1 MENNHDIDKKF
12 NEASQS
18 LEEPAT
24 FPGFDKVWATI
35 EEKLDKKED
44 KKRIIPIWFPYG
56 IAASLIIGLG
66 AFYFINKN
74 DVSEITKPAIAQ
86 SKALPKINSNVQTID
101 STVKS
106 NLEKEIHAQKD
117 IRKPEVL
124 AYESVF
130 PVPTTSPIYHNE
142 MPVQSSNVVKG
153 DVAYME
159 PDGDGILDKDD
170 VIERVELRNKNN
182 NTLPN
187 ISIPEGFLSNTT
199 STLSGRV
206 MGVEIA
212 QRKEK
217 ALEEVVV
224 LGNNKNQTFPKS
236 YSSTTVNVQRV
247 ENRANQGFL
256 NSLEGNS
263 PGLAINSNSGA
274 PGSGRINYNNIKNEF
289 KQSNNISQALIGT
302 VSGLQI
308 APNPGTPS
316 SSNKIMI
323 RGIASLNNSSNPLYV
338 INGKVSESKAL
349 SSLNPNTIESIS
361 VLKDTSATAI
371 YGNRGSN
378 GVIVIKT
385 KKLSRKERK
394 AFEKL
399 QKVQDSI
406 NVSKQIQKQNAEE
419 YDAFVENPFELTKN
433 QSVSTFSIDVD
444 KAAYSNIRRMINN
457 GEYVNKNAVRIE
469 EMINYFKYNY
479 PQPKNNEPFSIN
491 TEYNDSPWNAK
502 HKLLKIGL
510 QGKEIPANKL
520 PNSNFVFLI
529 DVSGSMDEANKL
541 PLLKSSFK
549 VLLDQLRPTD
559 KVGIVVYAGSAGM
572 VLAPTSAKEKNKI
585 IEALDQLQAG
595 GSTAGGEGIELA
607 YKLAQENFIK
617 NGNNRVI
624 IATDGDFN
632 VGASSTGDLQTLV
645 EEKRKSGVFLT
656 CLGFGMGNFKDNR
669 METLANKGNGN
680 YAYIDNLQEANKFL
694 GKEFA
699 GNMYAIAKDVKIQIE
714 FNPKYVKSYRLI
726 GYENRKLKNEDFT
739 NDKIDAGELGSG
751 HTVTA
756 LYEVIPNDVN
766 SEFLP
771 KENDLKY
778 TKNTSDENFN
788 DELAT
793 VKFRYKKPDGDT
805 SSEIIQ
811 VVKNTNQSFSSSTD
825 DFKFASSVAWFGL
838 VLRNSAL
845 ITNKDL
851 KEVEK
856 LAKKGRGK
864 DEDGYRA
871 EFVRLV
877 ETYQSTLKK

>member
-24 FPGFDKVWATI
+24 FPGFDKVWAKV

-44 KKRIIPIWFPYG
+44 KKKIIPIWFPYG

-74 DVSEITKPAIAQ
+74 DVSEINKPAIAQ
-86 SKALPKINSNVQTID
+86 NTVSPKVNSNVQAID

-106 NLEKEIHAQKD
+106 NIEKEIHSQKE
-117 IRKPEVL
+117 IQKPEVL
-124 AYESVF
+124 VYESL
-130 PVPTTSPIYHNE
+130 VPEPKISPIYHNE
-142 MPVQSSNVVKG
+142 IPSQSSNVTKDNIV
-153 DVAYME
+153 YME
-159 PDGDGILDKDD
+159 PDHDEILDKDD
-170 VIERVELRNKNN
+170 KAQ
-182 NTLPN
+182 
-187 ISIPEGFLSNTT
+187 SI
-199 STLSGRV
+199 
-206 MGVEIA
+206 
-212 QRKEK
+212 
-217 ALEEVVV
+217 EEVVLV
-224 LGNNKNQTFPKS
+224 GLRPVKKQSYTSSATSITSTEIVNNKRSKKSKENITSPPSIALNYMKGQTNDGYIS
-236 YSSTTVNVQRV
+236 HSSNVRTEFVEKRPNANIMNIAQGQLAGVNISK
-247 ENRANQGFL
+247 G
-256 NSLEGNS
+256 
-263 PGLAINSNSGA
+263 SGQ
-274 PGSGRINYNNIKNEF
+274 PGSKP
-289 KQSNNISQALIGT
+289 T
-302 VSGLQI
+302 VL
-308 APNPGTPS
+308 
-316 SSNKIMI
+316 I
-323 RGIASLNNSSNPLYV
+323 RGIGSINGNTQPLYV
-338 INGKVSESKAL
+338 INGIPQNADEFRK
-349 SSLNPNTIESIS
+349 LNPNSIKS
-361 VLKDTSATAI
+361 MEVLKDASTTTM
-371 YGNRGSN
+371 YGSRASN
-378 GVIVIKT
+378 GVIIIKT

-406 NVSKQIQKQNAEE
+406 TTSKEIQQRNNEE
-419 YDAFVENPFELTKN
+419 YDDFVENPFELTKN

-469 EMINYFKYNY
+469 EMINYFKYDY

-491 TEYNDSPWNAK
+491 TEYNDSPWNSK

-510 QGKEIPANKL
+510 QGKEIPTYNL

-529 DVSGSMDEANKL
+529 DVSGSMDEPNKL

-572 VLAPTSAKEKNKI
+572 VLPPTSAKEKGKI
-585 IEALDQLQAG
+585 IEALDKLQAG
-595 GSTAGGEGIELA
+595 GSTAGGQGIELA

-632 VGASSTGDLQTLV
+632 VGTSSTGDLQTLV

-714 FNPKYVKSYRLI
+714 FNPKYVKFYRLI

-778 TKNTSDENFN
+778 TKNTNDENFN

-811 VVKNTNQSFSSSTD
+811 VVKNTNQSFSSSSD

-845 ITNKDL
+845 IKNKDL
-851 KEVEK
+851 KEIEN

-864 DEDGYRA
+864 DDEGYRA

-877 ETYQSTLKK
+877 ESYIRT

>member
-24 FPGFDKVWATI
+24 FPGFDKVWAQV

-44 KKRIIPIWFPYG
+44 GKKIIPIWFPYG

-74 DVSEITKPAIAQ
+74 DVSEINKPTIAQ
-86 SKALPKINSNVQTID
+86 NTVSSKVNSNVQAID
-101 STVKS
+101 SMVKS
-106 NLEKEIHAQKD
+106 NIEKEIHSQKE
-117 IRKPEVL
+117 IQKPKVL
-124 AYESVF
+124 VYESF
-130 PVPTTSPIYHNE
+130 VPEPKISPIYHNE
-142 MPVQSSNVVKG
+142 IPLQSSNLTKDNVV
-153 DVAYME
+153 YME
-159 PDGDGILDKDD
+159 PDQDGILDHNDK
-170 VIERVELRNKNN
+170 E
-182 NTLPN
+182 TN
-187 ISIPEGFLSNTT
+187 I
-199 STLSGRV
+199 
-206 MGVEIA
+206 
-212 QRKEK
+212 
-217 ALEEVVV
+217 EEVVV
-224 LGNNKNQTFPKS
+224 TGYRAVKKQSYTSSATSITSTEIVNNQKSGSQGYVNSSPIIAMGNN
-236 YSSTTVNVQRV
+236 
-247 ENRANQGFL
+247 
-256 NSLEGNS
+256 NSIQYQNS
-263 PGLAINSNSGA
+263 A
-274 PGSGRINYNNIKNEF
+274 PNYNIRNEF
-289 KQSNNISQALIGT
+289 KQNNNISQTLIGT

-308 APNPGTPS
+308 MTGQGAPGSANQ
-316 SSNKIMI
+316 IVI
-323 RGIASLNNSSNPLYV
+323 RGMSTINASSNPLYV
-338 INGKVSESKAL
+338 INGKISDSKAF
-349 SSLNPNTIESIS
+349 SNLNPNIIESVS
-361 VLKDTSATAI
+361 VLKNAAATSM
-371 YGNRGSN
+371 YGSKASN
-378 GVIVIKT
+378 GVVVIKT
-385 KKLSRKERK
+385 KKLSRKERI

-406 NVSKQIQKQNAEE
+406 NASKQIQKQNNEE

-469 EMINYFKYNY
+469 EMINYFKYDY

-491 TEYNDSPWNAK
+491 TEYNDSPWNSK

-510 QGKEIPANKL
+510 QGKEIPTDKL

-529 DVSGSMDEANKL
+529 DVSGSMDEPNKL

-572 VLAPTSAKEKNKI
+572 VLPPTSAKEKNKI
-585 IEALDQLQAG
+585 IEALDKLQAG
-595 GSTAGGEGIELA
+595 GSTAGGQGIELA
-607 YKLAQENFIK
+607 YELAQENFIK

-778 TKNTSDENFN
+778 TKNTNDENFN

-805 SSEIIQ
+805 SSEIVQ
-811 VVKNTNQSFSSSTD
+811 VVKNTNQSFSSSSD

-845 ITNKDL
+845 IKNKDL
-851 KEVEK
+851 KEIEN

-864 DEDGYRA
+864 DDEGYRA

-877 ETYQSTLKK
+877 ETYKSTQK

>member
-1 MENNHDIDKKF
+1 MENNQDIDKKF
-12 NEASQS
+12 NEAYQS
-18 LEEPAT
+18 VEEPVT
-24 FPGFDKVWATI
+24 FPGFDKVWAKV
-35 EEKLDKKED
+35 EGKLDKKES
-44 KKRIIPIWFPYG
+44 KKKIIPVWFPYG

-74 DVSEITKPAIAQ
+74 NASEIEKPATVHNRV
-86 SKALPKINSNVQTID
+86 SPETNSNVQTID
-101 STVKS
+101 SMVKS
-106 NLEKEIHAQKD
+106 NIEKEIHSQEQVQKSE
-117 IRKPEVL
+117 IL
-124 AYESVF
+124 AYEDVNIDKGLKLIEKGLINTNESRYIKPTEINQIFAQV
-130 PVPTTSPIYHNE
+130 PVDS
-142 MPVQSSNVVKG
+142 
-153 DVAYME
+153 
-159 PDGDGILDKDD
+159 
-170 VIERVELRNKNN
+170 
-182 NTLPN
+182 
-187 ISIPEGFLSNTT
+187 GF
-199 STLSGRV
+199 
-206 MGVEIA
+206 
-212 QRKEK
+212 KEK
-217 ALEEVVV
+217 NIEEVVISGLRTV
-224 LGNNKNQTFPKS
+224 KKQSHTSSATTITSTEIVNNRKSGSQGYVNSSSIIAMGNN
-236 YSSTTVNVQRV
+236 
-247 ENRANQGFL
+247 
-256 NSLEGNS
+256 NSIQYQNS
-263 PGLAINSNSGA
+263 A
-274 PGSGRINYNNIKNEF
+274 PNYNIRNEF
-289 KQSNNISQALIGT
+289 KQNKKLIGT
-302 VSGLQI
+302 SLGFEIETGREAPGNVSNRPNANLLNI
-308 APNPGTPS
+308 AQGQLAGVNISMGTGQPGSKPTVV
-316 SSNKIMI
+316 I
-323 RGIASLNNSSNPLYV
+323 RGFSSLNGNTQPLYV
-338 INGKVSESKAL
+338 INGIPKNADEFRK
-349 SSLNPNTIESIS
+349 LNPNSIESME
-361 VLKDTSATAI
+361 VLKDASATAI
-371 YGNRGSN
+371 YGNRGAN
-378 GVIVIKT
+378 GVIIIKT

-406 NVSKQIQKQNAEE
+406 NLSKKIQQQNNEE

-457 GEYVNKNAVRIE
+457 GEHVNKNAVRIE
-469 EMINYFKYNY
+469 EMINYFKYDY
-479 PQPKNNEPFSIN
+479 LQPKNGQPFSIN
-491 TEYNDSPWNAK
+491 TEYNDSPWNK
-502 HKLLKIGL
+502 NHKLLKIGL
-510 QGKEIPANKL
+510 QGKEILMDKL

-529 DVSGSMDEANKL
+529 DVSGSMEAANKL

-572 VLAPTSAKEKNKI
+572 VLSPTSAKEKGKI
-585 IEALDQLQAG
+585 IEALDKLQAG

-680 YAYIDNLQEANKFL
+680 YEYIDNLQEANKFL

-756 LYEVIPNDVN
+756 LYEIIPTDVS

-771 KENDLKY
+771 KESDLKY
-778 TKNTSDENFN
+778 TKNTNDENFN

-793 VKFRYKKPDGDT
+793 VKFRYKKPDGDK

-811 VVKNTNQSFSSSTD
+811 VVKNTEFSSASP
-825 DFKFASSVAWFGL
+825 DFRFASSVAWFGL

-845 ITNKDL
+845 IKNKNL
-851 KEVEK
+851 KEIEN

-864 DEDGYRA
+864 DDEGYRA
-871 EFVRLV
+871 EFVRLI
-877 ETYQSTLKK
+877 ETYKSTQK

>member
-24 FPGFDKVWATI
+24 FPGFDKVWAKV
-35 EEKLDKKED
+35 EEKLDIKENKK
-44 KKRIIPIWFPYG
+44 KIVPIWFKYG

-74 DVSEITKPAIAQ
+74 DVSEINKSVIAQ
-86 SKALPKINSNVQTID
+86 NGVSPKINSSIQAID

-106 NLEKEIHAQKD
+106 NIEKEIDGIQQ
-117 IRKPEVL
+117 IQNQRIL
-124 AYESVF
+124 AYEDAKSINHSDDLKTDFDLNENLIIKKNENIDIKPLKINSV
-130 PVPTTSPIYHNE
+130 VPYVAVDSGYK
-142 MPVQSSNVVKG
+142 VKN
-153 DVAYME
+153 
-159 PDGDGILDKDD
+159 
-170 VIERVELRNKNN
+170 IED
-182 NTLPN
+182 
-187 ISIPEGFLSNTT
+187 
-199 STLSGRV
+199 
-206 MGVEIA
+206 
-212 QRKEK
+212 
-217 ALEEVVV
+217 VVV
-224 LGNNKNQTFPKS
+224 LGYSKNKIREKS
-236 YSSTTVNVQRV
+236 SSTTLNAQKL
-247 ENRANQGFL
+247 ENRPNSGFL
-256 NSLEGNS
+256 NSLQGNAH
-263 PGLAINSNSGA
+263 GLAINSSSGS
-274 PGSGRINYNNIKNEF
+274 PSSGRIDYNNVRNEF
-289 KQSNNISQALIGT
+289 KQNNNISQALIGT

-308 APNPGTPS
+308 APNPGIPGS
-316 SSNKIMI
+316 SKQIAI
-323 RGIASLNNSSNPLYV
+323 RGISSLNASNQPLYV
-338 INGKVSESKAL
+338 VNGVPQSGDVFKKID
-349 SSLNPNTIESIS
+349 PNSIRSIEI
-361 VLKDTSATAI
+361 LKDASATAM
-371 YGNRGSN
+371 YGSRGGN

-469 EMINYFKYNY
+469 EMINYFKYDY
-479 PQPKNNEPFSIN
+479 PQPKNNQPFSIN
-491 TEYNDSPWNAK
+491 TEYNDSPWNK
-502 HKLLKIGL
+502 QHKLLKIGL
-510 QGKEIPANKL
+510 QGKEVPTDKL

-529 DVSGSMDEANKL
+529 DVSGSMDEPNKL

-572 VLAPTSAKEKNKI
+572 VLSPTSAQEKSKI
-585 IEALDQLQAG
+585 IEALDRLQAG
-595 GSTAGGEGIELA
+595 GSTAGGQGIELA

-632 VGASSTGDLQTLV
+632 VGASSTGDLQTLI

-714 FNPKYVKSYRLI
+714 FNAKYVKSYRLI
-726 GYENRKLKNEDFT
+726 GYENRKLKNEDFN
-739 NDKIDAGELGSG
+739 NDRIDAGELGSG

-756 LYEVIPNDVN
+756 LYEVIPTDVK

-778 TKNTSDENFN
+778 TKNTDDENFN

-793 VKFRYKKPDGDT
+793 VKFRYKKPDGDQ
-805 SSEIIQ
+805 SSEIVQ
-811 VVKNTNQSFSSSTD
+811 VVKNTNQFFSSSSD

-838 VLRNSAL
+838 VLRNSDL
-845 ITNKDL
+845 IKNKDL
-851 KEVEK
+851 KEIEN

-864 DEDGYRA
+864 DDEGYRA

-877 ETYQSTLKK
+877 ETYKSTQK

>member
-18 LEEPAT
+18 VKEPAT
-24 FPGFDKVWATI
+24 FPGFDKVWAKV
-35 EEKLDKKED
+35 EEKLDIKED
-44 KKRIIPIWFPYG
+44 KKRVTPIWFPYG

-66 AFYFINKN
+66 AFYFINKKEVVDISKPQIAKN
-74 DVSEITKPAIAQ
+74 AVS
-86 SKALPKINSNVQTID
+86 SKVNSNVQIID
-101 STVKS
+101 SVVKS
-106 NLEKEIHAQKD
+106 NIEKEIKSQKV
-117 IRKPEVL
+117 IQKPEVI
-124 AYESVF
+124 AYESIIPEPMISAV
-130 PVPTTSPIYHNE
+130 YHNE
-142 MPVQSSNVVKG
+142 IPSHNADIAKETIT
-153 DVAYME
+153 YE
-159 PDGDGILDKDD
+159 ETDGDGVLDKDD
-170 VIERVELRNKNN
+170 KVQSIDEVVLVGYRSITKQSAVTSTSSIVSSQSIENGRSKRKQGNVNFSPAIAMGDGNKTSIDEYNSPN
-182 NTLPN
+182 RPNANVLNIAQGQLAGVN
-187 ISIPEGFLSNTT
+187 ISTG
-199 STLSGRV
+199 
-206 MGVEIA
+206 A
-212 QRKEK
+212 
-217 ALEEVVV
+217 
-224 LGNNKNQTFPKS
+224 GNPIIT
-236 YSSTTVNVQRV
+236 
-247 ENRANQGFL
+247 
-256 NSLEGNS
+256 
-263 PGLAINSNSGA
+263 
-274 PGSGRINYNNIKNEF
+274 
-289 KQSNNISQALIGT
+289 
-302 VSGLQI
+302 
-308 APNPGTPS
+308 
-316 SSNKIMI
+316 I
-323 RGIASLNNSSNPLYV
+323 RGKGSLNGSTQPLYV
-338 INGKVSESKAL
+338 INGVPQNDDAFRK
-349 SSLNPNTIESIS
+349 LNPNSIQS
-361 VLKDTSATAI
+361 MEVLKDASATAL
-371 YGNRGSN
+371 YGSRGGN
-378 GVIVIKT
+378 GVIIITT

-394 AFEKL
+394 AFERL
-399 QKVQDSI
+399 QKFQDNM
-406 NVSKQIQKQNAEE
+406 NVSKQIQKQNNEE

-479 PQPKNNEPFSIN
+479 PQPKNNQPFSIN
-491 TEYNDSPWNAK
+491 TEYNDSPWNSK

-510 QGKEIPANKL
+510 QGKDIPTGKL
-520 PNSNFVFLI
+520 PSSNFVFLI

-549 VLLDQLRPTD
+549 VLLDQLRPQD

-572 VLAPTSAKEKNKI
+572 VLPPTSANEKNKI
-585 IEALDQLQAG
+585 IEALDKLQAG
-595 GSTAGGEGIELA
+595 GSTAGGQGIELA

-617 NGNNRVI
+617 SGNNRVI

-632 VGASSTGDLQTLV
+632 VGTSSTDDLQTLI

-680 YAYIDNLQEANKFL
+680 YAYIDNMQEANKFL

-699 GNMYAIAKDVKIQIE
+699 GSMYAIAKDVKIQIE

-756 LYEVIPNDVN
+756 LYEVIPNDVK

-778 TKNTSDENFN
+778 TKNTNDENFN

-805 SSEIIQ
+805 SSEIVQ
-811 VVKNTNQSFSSSTD
+811 VVKNSNESISSASD

-838 VLRNSAL
+838 VLRNSYL
-845 ITNKDL
+845 IKNKDL

-856 LAKKGRGK
+856 LAKKGRGS
-864 DEDGYRA
+864 DEEGYRA

-877 ETYQSTLKK
+877 ETYFSNLKNY

>member
-24 FPGFDKVWATI
+24 FPGFDKVWAQV

-44 KKRIIPIWFPYG
+44 KKKIIPIWFPYG

-74 DVSEITKPAIAQ
+74 DVSEINKPAIAQ
-86 SKALPKINSNVQTID
+86 NTVSPKVNSNVQAID

-106 NLEKEIHAQKD
+106 NIEKQVSVLKENQNQYQK
-117 IRKPEVL
+117 IL
-124 AYESVF
+124 AYENAKIFHDNQEFEKVF
-130 PVPTTSPIYHNE
+130 VPKENSIISRNESNGIVPIKINH
-142 MPVQSSNVVKG
+142 
-153 DVAYME
+153 
-159 PDGDGILDKDD
+159 
-170 VIERVELRNKNN
+170 
-182 NTLPN
+182 
-187 ISIPEGFLSNTT
+187 SIPYVPVD
-199 STLSGRV
+199 SGY
-206 MGVEIA
+206 
-212 QRKEK
+212 KEK
-217 ALEEVVV
+217 NIEEVVV
-224 LGNNKNQTFPKS
+224 LGYNKTQTIPKS
-236 YSSTTVNVQRV
+236 YSSTTVNAQKI
-247 ENRANQGFL
+247 ENRANQSYL
-256 NSLEGNS
+256 NSLQGTA
-263 PGLAINSNSGA
+263 PGIAINSVSGT
-274 PGSGRINYNNIKNEF
+274 PGSSRINYNNIRNEF
-289 KQSNNISQALIGT
+289 KQNNNISQTLIGT

-308 APNPGTPS
+308 VPNHGIS
-316 SSNKIMI
+316 GSSNSIII
-323 RGIASLNNSSNPLYV
+323 RGMSSLNGSSNPLYV
-338 INGKVSESKAL
+338 INGKVSDSKAF
-349 SSLNPNTIESIS
+349 SNLNPNTIESVS
-361 VLKDTSATAI
+361 VLKNAAATSM
-371 YGNRGSN
+371 YGSKASN
-378 GVIVIKT
+378 GVVVIKT

-406 NVSKQIQKQNAEE
+406 NLSKQVQQRNNEE

-457 GEYVNKNAVRIE
+457 GEYINKNAVRIE
-469 EMINYFKYNY
+469 EMINYFKYDY

-491 TEYNDSPWNAK
+491 TEYNDSPWNSK

-510 QGKEIPANKL
+510 QGKEIPTDKL

-529 DVSGSMDEANKL
+529 DVSGSMDEPNKL

-572 VLAPTSAKEKNKI
+572 VLPPTSAKEKGKI
-585 IEALDQLQAG
+585 IEALDKLQAG
-595 GSTAGGEGIELA
+595 GSTAGGQGIELA

-645 EEKRKSGVFLT
+645 EEKRKSGIFLT

-778 TKNTSDENFN
+778 TKNTNDENFN

-811 VVKNTNQSFSSSTD
+811 VVKNTNQSFSSSSN

-845 ITNKDL
+845 IKNKDL
-851 KEVEK
+851 KEIEN

-864 DEDGYRA
+864 DDEGYRA

-877 ETYQSTLKK
+877 ESYKIINK

>member
-12 NEASQS
+12 NDASQS

-24 FPGFDKVWATI
+24 FPGFDKVWVKV

-44 KKRIIPIWFPYG
+44 RKKIIPIWFPYG

-66 AFYFINKN
+66 VFYFINKN
-74 DVSEITKPAIAQ
+74 DVSEINKPVIAQ
-86 SKALPKINSNVQTID
+86 NTISPKVNSNVQAID
-101 STVKS
+101 SMVKS
-106 NLEKEIHAQKD
+106 NIEKEITLNNPKQKKNED
-117 IRKPEVL
+117 IVSKSSKDHILETSQSHESGIKYVYREEVSEGIFVADKVKKYNKEVL
-124 AYESVF
+124 NY
-130 PVPTTSPIYHNE
+130 
-142 MPVQSSNVVKG
+142 
-153 DVAYME
+153 D
-159 PDGDGILDKDD
+159 DK
-170 VIERVELRNKNN
+170 E
-182 NTLPN
+182 TN
-187 ISIPEGFLSNTT
+187 I
-199 STLSGRV
+199 
-206 MGVEIA
+206 
-212 QRKEK
+212 
-217 ALEEVVV
+217 EEVVV
-224 LGNNKNQTFPKS
+224 TGYRAVKKQSYTSSATSITSTEIVNNQKSGSQGYVNSSPIIAMGNNSIQ
-236 YSSTTVNVQRV
+236 YQ
-247 ENRANQGFL
+247 
-256 NSLEGNS
+256 NS
-263 PGLAINSNSGA
+263 A
-274 PGSGRINYNNIKNEF
+274 PNYNIRNEF
-289 KQSNNISQALIGT
+289 KQNNNISQALIGT

-308 APNPGTPS
+308 MPNLGVPGS
-316 SSNKIMI
+316 SKPLII
-323 RGIASLNNSSNPLYV
+323 RGISSLNTNNQPLYV
-338 INGKVSESKAL
+338 INGKISDSKAF
-349 SSLNPNTIESIS
+349 SNLNPNTIESVS
-361 VLKDTSATAI
+361 VLKDAAATSM
-371 YGNRGSN
+371 YGSKASN
-378 GVIVIKT
+378 GVVVIKT
-385 KKLSRKERK
+385 KKLSRKERI

-406 NVSKQIQKQNAEE
+406 NASKQIQKQNNEE

-469 EMINYFKYNY
+469 EMINYFKYDY

-491 TEYNDSPWNAK
+491 TEYNDSPWNNK

-510 QGKEIPANKL
+510 QGKEIPTDKL

-529 DVSGSMDEANKL
+529 DVSGSMNEPNKL

-549 VLLDQLRPTD
+549 LLLDQLRPTD

-572 VLAPTSAKEKNKI
+572 VLPPTSAKEKGKI
-585 IEALDQLQAG
+585 IEALDKLQAG
-595 GSTAGGEGIELA
+595 GSTAGGQGIELA

-699 GNMYAIAKDVKIQIE
+699 GNMYVIAKDVKIQIE

-778 TKNTSDENFN
+778 TKNTNDENFN

-811 VVKNTNQSFSSSTD
+811 VVKNTNQPFSSSSN

-845 ITNKDL
+845 IKNKDL
-851 KEVEK
+851 KEIEN

-864 DEDGYRA
+864 DDEGYRA

-877 ETYQSTLKK
+877 ETYRSTQK

>member
-12 NEASQS
+12 NEASHS

-24 FPGFDKVWATI
+24 FPGFDKVWAKV

-44 KKRIIPIWFPYG
+44 QKRVIPIWFSYG
-56 IAASLIIGLG
+56 IAASLVIGLG
-66 AFYFINKN
+66 AFYFINKKEVVDISKPQITQN
-74 DVSEITKPAIAQ
+74 TVS
-86 SKALPKINSNVQTID
+86 PKVNHKVQVID

-106 NLEKEIHAQKD
+106 NIEKEIAVINSQKENQVLVYSN
-117 IRKPEVL
+117 IVPE
-124 AYESVF
+124 
-130 PVPTTSPIYHNE
+130 PVEPPTILTPQQGDYR
-142 MPVQSSNVVKG
+142 VVS
-153 DVAYME
+153 APNYME
-159 PDGDGILDKDD
+159 PDHDGVLDKDD
-170 VIERVELRNKNN
+170 EPQEMREIVVTGALGIRKRQDATSSSTQISNSNVVQSLQGSVAGIKISSNN
-182 NTLPN
+182 NGWLNNQSYNNNPAN
-187 ISIPEGFLSNTT
+187 SLQGQIP
-199 STLSGRV
+199 
-206 MGVEIA
+206 
-212 QRKEK
+212 
-217 ALEEVVV
+217 
-224 LGNNKNQTFPKS
+224 
-236 YSSTTVNVQRV
+236 SSTSS
-247 ENRANQGFL
+247 G
-256 NSLEGNS
+256 SLS
-263 PGLAINSNSGA
+263 Q
-274 PGSGRINYNNIKNEF
+274 NI
-289 KQSNNISQALIGT
+289 L
-302 VSGLQI
+302 
-308 APNPGTPS
+308 
-316 SSNKIMI
+316 I
-323 RGIASLNNSSNPLYV
+323 RGYASLNGNNQPLIVIDGVVKDQNSL
-338 INGKVSESKAL
+338 SK
-349 SSLNPNTIESIS
+349 LNPQQIKSIDI
-361 VLKDTSATAI
+361 LKDASATAL
-371 YGNRGSN
+371 YGSRAAN
-378 GVIVIKT
+378 GVVVVTT

-394 AFEKL
+394 AFKKL

-406 NVSKQIQKQNAEE
+406 NLSKQIQKQNNSEE

-457 GEYVNKNAVRIE
+457 GEVVNKNAVRIE

-479 PQPKNNEPFSIN
+479 PQPKNDRPFSIN
-491 TEYNDSPWNAK
+491 TEYNDSPWNSQ

-510 QGKEIPANKL
+510 QGKDLPMDKL
-520 PNSNFVFLI
+520 PSSNFVFLI
-529 DVSGSMDEANKL
+529 DVSGSMNEANKL

-549 VLLDQLRPTD
+549 VLLDQLRPQD

-572 VLAPTSAKEKNKI
+572 VLPPTSAKEKNKI

-595 GSTAGGEGIELA
+595 GSTAGGQGIELA

-617 NGNNRVI
+617 DGNNRVI

-632 VGASSTGDLQTLV
+632 VGTSSTGDLQTLI

-680 YAYIDNLQEANKFL
+680 YAYIDNMQEANKFL

-699 GNMYAIAKDVKIQIE
+699 GSMYAIAKDVKIQIE

-756 LYEVIPNDVN
+756 LYEIIPTDVK

-771 KENDLKY
+771 QENDLKY

-793 VKFRYKKPDGDT
+793 VKFRYKEPDGNT
-805 SSEIIQ
+805 SSEIVQI
-811 VVKNTNQSFSSSTD
+811 VKNSNENLSSASD

-838 VLRNSAL
+838 VLRKSDL
-845 ITNKDL
+845 IKNKDL

-856 LAKKGRGK
+856 LGKKGRGN

-877 ETYQSTLKK
+877 ETYRNSNK

>member
-24 FPGFDKVWATI
+24 FPGFDKVWAKV

-44 KKRIIPIWFPYG
+44 KKRIVPIWFPYG
-56 IAASLIIGLG
+56 IAASLIISLG

-74 DVSEITKPAIAQ
+74 DVSEINKPVIAQ
-86 SKALPKINSNVQTID
+86 KTVSPKVNSDVQAID

-106 NLEKEIHAQKD
+106 NIEKHIDGLKENHNQK
-117 IRKPEVL
+117 IL
-124 AYESVF
+124 AYEDAKIFHDNQEFEKGFIPKENSIIIRNESNRIVPIKINNEVPQVSV
-130 PVPTTSPIYHNE
+130 
-142 MPVQSSNVVKG
+142 
-153 DVAYME
+153 D
-159 PDGDGILDKDD
+159 
-170 VIERVELRNKNN
+170 
-182 NTLPN
+182 
-187 ISIPEGFLSNTT
+187 
-199 STLSGRV
+199 SGY
-206 MGVEIA
+206 
-212 QRKEK
+212 KEK
-217 ALEEVVV
+217 NIEEVVV
-224 LGNNKNQTFPKS
+224 LGYNKTQTNPRSFF
-236 YSSTTVNVQRV
+236 STTVNAQKV
-247 ENRANQGFL
+247 ENRPNQGFL
-256 NSLEGNS
+256 NSLQGEA
-263 PGLAINSNSGA
+263 PGLAINSTSGT
-274 PGSGRINYNNIKNEF
+274 PGSSRIDYNNIRNEF
-289 KQSNNISQALIGT
+289 KQNNNISQALIGT
-302 VSGLQI
+302 VSGLPIVPNQGIPGSSKQI
-308 APNPGTPS
+308 L
-316 SSNKIMI
+316 I
-323 RGIASLNNSSNPLYV
+323 RGISSLNTNSQPLYV
-338 INGKVSESKAL
+338 INGKISDSK
-349 SSLNPNTIESIS
+349 SFSTLNPNTIESVS
-361 VLKDTSATAI
+361 VLKDAAATSI
-371 YGNRGSN
+371 YGSRASN
-378 GVIVIKT
+378 GVVIIKT

-406 NVSKQIQKQNAEE
+406 SISKQIQKQNNEE

-469 EMINYFKYNY
+469 EMINYFKYDY
-479 PQPKNNEPFSIN
+479 PQPKNNQPFSIN
-491 TEYNDSPWNAK
+491 TEYNDSPWNK
-502 HKLLKIGL
+502 QHKLLKIGL
-510 QGKEIPANKL
+510 QGKEIPTDKL

-529 DVSGSMDEANKL
+529 DVSGSMNEPNKL

-572 VLAPTSAKEKNKI
+572 VLPPTSAKEKNKI
-585 IEALDQLQAG
+585 IEALDKLQAG
-595 GSTAGGEGIELA
+595 GSTAGGQGIELA

-617 NGNNRVI
+617 GGNNRVI

-756 LYEVIPNDVN
+756 LYEVIPTDVN

-778 TKNTSDENFN
+778 TKNTNDENFN

-793 VKFRYKKPDGDT
+793 VKFRYKKPDGDQ
-805 SSEIIQ
+805 SSEIVQ
-811 VVKNTNQSFSSSTD
+811 VVKNTNQSFSSSSD

-838 VLRNSAL
+838 VLRNSSL
-845 ITNKDL
+845 IKNKDL
-851 KEVEK
+851 KDIEN

-877 ETYQSTLKK
+877 ETYKSTQK

>member
-24 FPGFDKVWATI
+24 FNGFDKVWAKV
-35 EEKLDKKED
+35 EEKLDQKEN
-44 KKRIIPIWFPYG
+44 KKRIVPIMFPYG

-66 AFYFINKN
+66 AFYFIEKN
-74 DVSEITKPAIAQ
+74 EKSQIERPAIATNTVVPEV
-86 SKALPKINSNVQTID
+86 KSNVQTTD
-101 STVKS
+101 SLIKS
-106 NLEKEIHAQKD
+106 NIEKELSSQKE
-117 IRKPEVL
+117 IQKPEVVAYENTLPAPIPVLSPPELPRHSSDL
-124 AYESVF
+124 AYEKIAEA
-130 PVPTTSPIYHNE
+130 PVIANVITENDVREVLVTGALGLKKRQDVI
-142 MPVQSSNVVKG
+142 VSSNAIV
-153 DVAYME
+153 
-159 PDGDGILDKDD
+159 DD
-170 VIERVELRNKNN
+170 SYINKSNN
-182 NTLPN
+182 
-187 ISIPEGFLSNTT
+187 SNTY
-199 STLSGRV
+199 STLSS
-206 MGVEIA
+206 
-212 QRKEK
+212 K
-217 ALEEVVV
+217 AS
-224 LGNNKNQTFPKS
+224 GI
-236 YSSTTVNVQRV
+236 
-247 ENRANQGFL
+247 
-256 NSLEGNS
+256 
-263 PGLAINSNSGA
+263 AINSSGKRKKSKNDSNYTLQPQVNQIAGNEKGYFDKTPYNNNVINSLRGSVGGLEINSGFNQNITIRGA
-274 PGSGRINYNNIKNEF
+274 GTLSGGNQPIYVVNGVVQTGNI
-289 KQSNNISQALIGT
+289 L
-302 VSGLQI
+302 
-308 APNPGTPS
+308 
-316 SSNKIMI
+316 NKI
-323 RGIASLNNSSNPLYV
+323 NP
-338 INGKVSESKAL
+338 KS
-349 SSLNPNTIESIS
+349 IESIQ
-361 VLKDTSATAI
+361 VLKDASATAL
-371 YGNRGSN
+371 YGSRAAN
-378 GVIVIKT
+378 GVVVVTT
-385 KKLSRKERK
+385 KELSRKEKK
-394 AFEKL
+394 AFKKL

-406 NVSKQIQKQNAEE
+406 NRARQIQQQNSEE

-433 QSVSTFSIDVD
+433 QSVSTFSVDVD

-469 EMINYFKYNY
+469 EMINYFKYSY
-479 PQPKNNEPFSIN
+479 PQPKNNQPFSIN
-491 TEYNDSPWNAK
+491 TEYNDSPWNSQ

-510 QGKEIPANKL
+510 QGKDLPMEKL

-529 DVSGSMDEANKL
+529 DVSGSMNAANKL

-572 VLAPTSAKEKNKI
+572 VLPPTSANEKNKI
-585 IEALDQLQAG
+585 IEALDQLEAG
-595 GSTAGGEGIELA
+595 GSTAGGAGIELA

-617 NGNNRVI
+617 GGNNRVI

-632 VGASSTGDLQTLV
+632 VGTSSTGDLQTLI
-645 EEKRKSGVFLT
+645 EDKRKSGVFLT

-756 LYEVIPNDVN
+756 LYEVIPIDVK

-771 KENDLKY
+771 KESDLKY
-778 TKNTSDENFN
+778 TKNTNDGNFS

-805 SSEIIQ
+805 SSEIVQ
-811 VVKNTNQSFSSSTD
+811 VVKNSNESFSSASE
-825 DFKFASSVAWFGL
+825 DFKFASAVAWFGL
-838 VLRNSAL
+838 VLRNSDL
-845 ITNKDL
+845 IKNKDL

-856 LAKKGRGK
+856 LAKKGSGND
-864 DEDGYRA
+864 DEGYRA

-877 ETYQSTLKK
+877 EAYRNLNR

>member
-12 NEASQS
+12 NEASHS

-24 FPGFDKVWATI
+24 FPGFDKVWAKV
-35 EEKLDKKED
+35 EEKLDKKEE
-44 KKRIIPIWFPYG
+44 KKRVVPVWFPYG

-66 AFYFINKN
+66 AFYFIDKKEVV
-74 DVSEITKPAIAQ
+74 DISKPQIAQ
-86 SKALPKINSNVQTID
+86 NTVSPKTNSSVQATD
-101 STVKS
+101 SLVKS
-106 NLEKEIHAQKD
+106 NIEKEINGLKENPNPK
-117 IRKPEVL
+117 IL
-124 AYESVF
+124 AYEDAKVF
-130 PVPTTSPIYHNE
+130 GNSDAKIGLVLKGNSIISKNKSNNFSPIE
-142 MPVQSSNVVKG
+142 
-153 DVAYME
+153 
-159 PDGDGILDKDD
+159 I
-170 VIERVELRNKNN
+170 NN
-182 NTLPN
+182 IVPQV
-187 ISIPEGFLSNTT
+187 SVD
-199 STLSGRV
+199 SGY
-206 MGVEIA
+206 
-212 QRKEK
+212 KEK
-217 ALEEVVV
+217 NIEEVVV
-224 LGNNKNQTFPKS
+224 LGYNKTQTRQKTS
-236 YSSTTVNVQRV
+236 SSTTVNAQNLESRP
-247 ENRANQGFL
+247 NQGFL
-256 NSLEGNS
+256 NSLQGEVA
-263 PGLAINSNSGA
+263 GLAINSTSGTPGSAKIDHNSIRNEFKQYNNISKVLVGAVPSLQIMTGQGA
-274 PGSGRINYNNIKNEF
+274 PGS
-289 KQSNNISQALIGT
+289 SNNII
-302 VSGLQI
+302 
-308 APNPGTPS
+308 
-316 SSNKIMI
+316 I
-323 RGIASLNNSSNPLYV
+323 RGMSTVNASTNPLYV
-338 INGKVSESKAL
+338 INGKISDNKSL
-349 SSLNPNTIESIS
+349 SNLNPNAIESVS
-361 VLKDTSATAI
+361 VLKDASATAI
-371 YGNRGSN
+371 YGNRASN
-378 GVIVIKT
+378 GVIIIKT

-394 AFEKL
+394 AFERL
-399 QKVQDSI
+399 QKFQDSI
-406 NVSKQIQKQNAEE
+406 NLSKQIQKQNNEE

-457 GEYVNKNAVRIE
+457 GEYVNKNTVRIE

-479 PQPKNNEPFSIN
+479 PQPKNNQPFSIN
-491 TEYNDSPWNAK
+491 TEYNDSPWNSK

-510 QGKEIPANKL
+510 QGKDIPTDQL
-520 PNSNFVFLI
+520 PSSNFVFLI

-549 VLLDQLRPTD
+549 VLLDQLRPQD

-572 VLAPTSAKEKNKI
+572 VLPPTSAKEKNKI
-585 IEALDQLQAG
+585 IEALDKLQAG
-595 GSTAGGEGIELA
+595 GSTAGGQGIELA

-617 NGNNRVI
+617 GGNNRVI

-632 VGASSTGDLQTLV
+632 VGTSSTGDLQTLI

-680 YAYIDNLQEANKFL
+680 YAYIDNMQEANKFL

-699 GNMYAIAKDVKIQIE
+699 GSMYAIAKDVKIQIE

-756 LYEVIPNDVN
+756 LYEVIPTDVK

-778 TKNTSDENFN
+778 TKNTNDENFS

-805 SSEIIQ
+805 SSEIVQ
-811 VVKNTNQSFSSSTD
+811 VVKSSNETISSASE

-838 VLRNSAL
+838 VLRNSDL
-845 ITNKDL
+845 IKNKDL

-856 LAKKGRGK
+856 LAKKGRGI
-864 DEDGYRA
+864 DEEGYRA
-871 EFVRLV
+871 EFVRLI
-877 ETYQSTLKK
+877 ESYRSMQK

>member
-18 LEEPAT
+18 SEEPAT
-24 FPGFDKVWATI
+24 FPGFDKVWAKV

-44 KKRIIPIWFPYG
+44 KKRTVPVWFPYG

-66 AFYFINKN
+66 AFYFIDRNEN
-74 DVSEITKPAIAQ
+74 SHIDKPAIATNTVVPEIQ
-86 SKALPKINSNVQTID
+86 SNVKTTD
-101 STVKS
+101 SLIKS
-106 NLEKEIHAQKD
+106 NLEKELSSQSEIQKPEVVAYDAVLPPPIPVLDPPALPRHHSDPAYQVIPEAPVYANVITESESKPKD
-117 IRKPEVL
+117 IREVIVTGAL
-124 AYESVF
+124 GLKKRQDVI
-130 PVPTTSPIYHNE
+130 V
-142 MPVQSSNVVKG
+142 SSNAIVDNSYISQSTNPNTYIALSGK
-153 DVAYME
+153 AT
-159 PDGDGILDKDD
+159 GITINSSGKRKMSKSDS
-170 VIERVELRNKNN
+170 N
-182 NTLPN
+182 NTLNPQVNQIAGNQKGYFDSTPYNNNVLNSLRGTVGGLKINSGFNQN
-187 ISIPEGFLSNTT
+187 ITIRGAG
-199 STLSGRV
+199 TLSGANQPIYV
-206 MGVEIA
+206 VNGVVQTGNI
-212 QRKEK
+212 
-217 ALEEVVV
+217 
-224 LGNNKNQTFPKS
+224 LGKIDPKS
-236 YSSTTVNVQRV
+236 
-247 ENRANQGFL
+247 
-256 NSLEGNS
+256 
-263 PGLAINSNSGA
+263 
-274 PGSGRINYNNIKNEF
+274 
-289 KQSNNISQALIGT
+289 
-302 VSGLQI
+302 
-308 APNPGTPS
+308 
-316 SSNKIMI
+316 
-323 RGIASLNNSSNPLYV
+323 
-338 INGKVSESKAL
+338 
-349 SSLNPNTIESIS
+349 IESVQI
-361 VLKDTSATAI
+361 LKDASATAL
-371 YGNRGSN
+371 YGSRAAN
-378 GVIVIKT
+378 GVVVVTT

-394 AFEKL
+394 AFKKL

-406 NVSKQIQKQNAEE
+406 NRARQIHQQNSEE

-457 GEYVNKNAVRIE
+457 GEVVNRNAVRIE

-479 PQPKNNEPFSIN
+479 PQPKNSQPFSIN
-491 TEYNDSPWNAK
+491 TEYNDSPWNSQ

-510 QGKEIPANKL
+510 QGKDLPMEKL

-529 DVSGSMDEANKL
+529 DVSGSMNAANKL

-572 VLAPTSAKEKNKI
+572 VLPPTSAKEKNKI
-585 IEALDQLQAG
+585 IEALDQLEAG
-595 GSTAGGEGIELA
+595 GSTAGGAGIELA

-617 NGNNRVI
+617 GGNNRVI

-632 VGASSTGDLQTLV
+632 VGTSSTGDLQTLI

-680 YAYIDNLQEANKFL
+680 YAYIDNLQEDNKFL

-699 GNMYAIAKDVKIQIE
+699 GTLYAIAKDVKIQIE

-726 GYENRKLKNEDFT
+726 GYENRKLKNEDFS

-756 LYEVIPNDVN
+756 LYEIIPADVK

-771 KENDLKY
+771 KESDLKY
-778 TKNTSDENFN
+778 TKNTNDGNFS

-805 SSEIIQ
+805 SSEIVQI
-811 VVKNTNQSFSSSTD
+811 VKNSNENLSSASD
-825 DFKFASSVAWFGL
+825 DFKFASAVAWFGL
-838 VLRNSAL
+838 VLRNSDL
-845 ITNKDL
+845 IKNKDL

-856 LAKKGRGK
+856 LGKKGRGN

-871 EFVRLV
+871 EYVRLV
-877 ETYQSTLKK
+877 ETYRNSNK

>member
-24 FPGFDKVWATI
+24 FNGFDKVWAKV
-35 EEKLDKKED
+35 EEKLDQKEN
-44 KKRIIPIWFPYG
+44 KKRIVPIMFPYG

-66 AFYFINKN
+66 AFYFIEKN
-74 DVSEITKPAIAQ
+74 EKSQIERPAIATNTVVPEV
-86 SKALPKINSNVQTID
+86 KSNVQTTD
-101 STVKS
+101 SLIKS
-106 NLEKEIHAQKD
+106 NIEKELSSQKE
-117 IRKPEVL
+117 IQKPEVVAYENALPAQIPVLSPPELPRHSSDL
-124 AYESVF
+124 AYEKIAEA
-130 PVPTTSPIYHNE
+130 PVIANVITENDVREVLVTGALGLKKRQDVI
-142 MPVQSSNVVKG
+142 VSSNAIV
-153 DVAYME
+153 
-159 PDGDGILDKDD
+159 DD
-170 VIERVELRNKNN
+170 SYINKSNN
-182 NTLPN
+182 
-187 ISIPEGFLSNTT
+187 SNTY
-199 STLSGRV
+199 STLSS
-206 MGVEIA
+206 
-212 QRKEK
+212 K
-217 ALEEVVV
+217 AT
-224 LGNNKNQTFPKS
+224 GI
-236 YSSTTVNVQRV
+236 
-247 ENRANQGFL
+247 
-256 NSLEGNS
+256 
-263 PGLAINSNSGA
+263 AINSSGKRKKSKNDSNYTLQPQVNQIAGNEKGYFDKTPYNNNVINSLRGSVGGLEINSGFNQNITIRGA
-274 PGSGRINYNNIKNEF
+274 GTLSGGNQPIYVVNGAVQTGNV
-289 KQSNNISQALIGT
+289 L
-302 VSGLQI
+302 
-308 APNPGTPS
+308 
-316 SSNKIMI
+316 NKI
-323 RGIASLNNSSNPLYV
+323 NP
-338 INGKVSESKAL
+338 KS
-349 SSLNPNTIESIS
+349 IESIQ
-361 VLKDTSATAI
+361 VLKDASATAL
-371 YGNRGSN
+371 YGSRAAN
-378 GVIVIKT
+378 GVVVVTT
-385 KKLSRKERK
+385 KKLSRKEKK
-394 AFEKL
+394 AFKKL

-406 NVSKQIQKQNAEE
+406 NRARQIQQQNSEE

-433 QSVSTFSIDVD
+433 QSVSTFSVDVD

-469 EMINYFKYNY
+469 EMINYFKYSY
-479 PQPKNNEPFSIN
+479 PQPKNNQPFSIN
-491 TEYNDSPWNAK
+491 TEYNDSPWNSQ

-510 QGKEIPANKL
+510 QGKDLPMEKL

-529 DVSGSMDEANKL
+529 DVSGSMNAANKL

-572 VLAPTSAKEKNKI
+572 VLPPTSANEKNKI
-585 IEALDQLQAG
+585 IEALDQLEAG
-595 GSTAGGEGIELA
+595 GSTAGGAGIELA

-617 NGNNRVI
+617 GGNNRVI

-632 VGASSTGDLQTLV
+632 VGTSSTGDLQTLI
-645 EEKRKSGVFLT
+645 EDKRKSGVFLT

-756 LYEVIPNDVN
+756 LYEVIPIDVK

-771 KENDLKY
+771 KESDLKY
-778 TKNTSDENFN
+778 TKNTNDGNFS

-805 SSEIIQ
+805 SSEIVQ
-811 VVKNTNQSFSSSTD
+811 VVKNSNESFSSASE
-825 DFKFASSVAWFGL
+825 DFKFASAVAWFGL
-838 VLRNSAL
+838 VLRNSDL
-845 ITNKDL
+845 IKNKDL

-856 LAKKGRGK
+856 LAKKGSGND
-864 DEDGYRA
+864 DEGYRA

-877 ETYQSTLKK
+877 EAYRNLNR

>member
-24 FPGFDKVWATI
+24 FPGFDKVWAKV

-44 KKRIIPIWFPYG
+44 KKKIIPIWFPYG

-74 DVSEITKPAIAQ
+74 NVSEINKPAIAHNTV
-86 SKALPKINSNVQTID
+86 SPKVNSSVQAID
-101 STVKS
+101 SMVKS
-106 NLEKEIHAQKD
+106 NIEKEIYTQKEVQ
-117 IRKPEVL
+117 KPEVL
-124 AYESVF
+124 VYESV
-130 PVPTTSPIYHNE
+130 VPIPRISPIYHNE
-142 MPVQSSNVVKG
+142 IPSQNSNIAQGNVV
-153 DVAYME
+153 YME
-159 PDGDGILDKDD
+159 RDGDGVLDKDD
-170 VIERVELRNKNN
+170 KE
-182 NTLPN
+182 TN
-187 ISIPEGFLSNTT
+187 I
-199 STLSGRV
+199 
-206 MGVEIA
+206 
-212 QRKEK
+212 
-217 ALEEVVV
+217 EEVVV
-224 LGNNKNQTFPKS
+224 TGYRAVKKQSYTSSATSITSTEIVNNQKSNSQGYVNSSPIIAMGNNN
-236 YSSTTVNVQRV
+236 STQY
-247 ENRANQGFL
+247 Q
-256 NSLEGNS
+256 NS
-263 PGLAINSNSGA
+263 A
-274 PGSGRINYNNIKNEF
+274 PNYNIRNEF
-289 KQSNNISQALIGT
+289 KQNNNISQTLIGT
-302 VSGLQI
+302 ISGLQI
-308 APNPGTPS
+308 APNHGIS
-316 SSNKIMI
+316 GSSNPIII
-323 RGIASLNNSSNPLYV
+323 RGMSSLNASSNPLYI
-338 INGKVSESKAL
+338 INGKISDSKAF
-349 SSLNPNTIESIS
+349 SNLNPNTIESVS
-361 VLKDTSATAI
+361 VLKDAAATSI
-371 YGNRGSN
+371 YGNRASN

-406 NVSKQIQKQNAEE
+406 NVSKQIQQKNNEE
-419 YDAFVENPFELTKN
+419 YDAFVENPFELTKS
-433 QSVSTFSIDVD
+433 QPVSTFSIDVD

-469 EMINYFKYNY
+469 EMINYFKYDY

-491 TEYNDSPWNAK
+491 TEYNDSPWNSK

-510 QGKEIPANKL
+510 QGKEIPTNKL

-529 DVSGSMDEANKL
+529 DVSGSMNEPNKL

-572 VLAPTSAKEKNKI
+572 VLPPTSAKEKGKI
-585 IEALDQLQAG
+585 IEALDKLQAG
-595 GSTAGGEGIELA
+595 GSTAGGQGIELA

-632 VGASSTGDLQTLV
+632 VGTSSTGDLQTLV

-778 TKNTSDENFN
+778 TKNTNDENFN

-805 SSEIIQ
+805 SSEIFQ
-811 VVKNTNQSFSSSTD
+811 VVKNTNQSFLSSSD

-845 ITNKDL
+845 IKNKDV
-851 KEVEK
+851 KEIEN

-864 DEDGYRA
+864 DDEGYRA

-877 ETYQSTLKK
+877 ETYRSTQK

>member
-24 FPGFDKVWATI
+24 FPGFDKVWAKV

-44 KKRIIPIWFPYG
+44 KKRIVPIWFPYG

-66 AFYFINKN
+66 AFYFISRNY
-74 DVSEITKPAIAQ
+74 VSEVNKPAIAQ
-86 SKALPKINSNVQTID
+86 NSVSSKLNSDVQTVD

-106 NLEKEIHAQKD
+106 NIEKHIDRLKENHNQK
-117 IRKPEVL
+117 IL
-124 AYESVF
+124 AYEEVKIFHDNQEFEKDFIPKENSIISRNESNGI
-130 PVPTTSPIYHNE
+130 VPIKIN
-142 MPVQSSNVVKG
+142 
-153 DVAYME
+153 
-159 PDGDGILDKDD
+159 
-170 VIERVELRNKNN
+170 
-182 NTLPN
+182 PN
-187 ISIPEGFLSNTT
+187 IPYVPVDSGYTEKSI
-199 STLSGRV
+199 
-206 MGVEIA
+206 
-212 QRKEK
+212 
-217 ALEEVVV
+217 EEVVV
-224 LGNNKNQTFPKS
+224 LGYNKTQTIPRS
-236 YSSTTVNVQRV
+236 SSSTTVNSQKVK
-247 ENRANQGFL
+247 NRANQSFL
-256 NSLEGNS
+256 NSLQGEA
-263 PGLAINSNSGA
+263 PGLAINSTSGT
-274 PGSGRINYNNIKNEF
+274 PGSSKINYNNIRNEF
-289 KQSNNISQALIGT
+289 KQNNNISQTLIGT

-308 APNPGTPS
+308 IQNSGITGS
-316 SSNKIMI
+316 SKPILI
-323 RGIASLNNSSNPLYV
+323 RGMSTLNANSNPLYV
-338 INGKVSESKAL
+338 INGKISDSKSF

-361 VLKDTSATAI
+361 VLKDASATAI
-371 YGNRGSN
+371 YGNRASN

-406 NVSKQIQKQNAEE
+406 TISKQIHKQNSEE
-419 YDAFVENPFELTKN
+419 YDVFVENPFELTKN

-457 GEYVNKNAVRIE
+457 GETVNKSAVRIE
-469 EMINYFKYNY
+469 EMINYFKYDY
-479 PQPKNNEPFSIN
+479 PQPKNNQPFSIN
-491 TEYNDSPWNAK
+491 TEYNDSPWNK
-502 HKLLKIGL
+502 QHKLLKIGL
-510 QGKEIPANKL
+510 QGKEIPTDKL

-529 DVSGSMDEANKL
+529 DVSGSMNEPNKL

-559 KVGIVVYAGSAGM
+559 KVGIVVYAGSAGV
-572 VLAPTSAKEKNKI
+572 VLPPTSAKEKNKI
-585 IEALDQLQAG
+585 IEALDKLQAG
-595 GSTAGGEGIELA
+595 GSTAGGQGIELA

-756 LYEVIPNDVN
+756 LYEVIPADVN

-778 TKNTSDENFN
+778 TKNTNDENFN
-788 DELAT
+788 NELAT
-793 VKFRYKKPDGDT
+793 VKFRYKKPDGDQ
-805 SSEIIQ
+805 SSEIVQ
-811 VVKNTNQSFSSSTD
+811 VVKNNNQSFSSSSD

-838 VLRNSAL
+838 VLRNSNL
-845 ITNKDL
+845 IKNKDL
-851 KEVEK
+851 KDIES

-864 DEDGYRA
+864 DDEGYRA

-877 ETYQSTLKK
+877 ETYKSTQK

>member
-24 FPGFDKVWATI
+24 FPGFDKVWAKV
-35 EEKLDKKED
+35 EEKLDKKDD
-44 KKRIIPIWFPYG
+44 KKRIIPIWFSYG

-66 AFYFINKN
+66 AFYFIDKN
-74 DVSEITKPAIAQ
+74 NVSEYNKSKIAQ
-86 SKALPKINSNVQTID
+86 NTVSTKTNSSVQATD
-101 STVKS
+101 SLIKS
-106 NLEKEIHAQKD
+106 NIEQQILSQKA
-117 IRKPEVL
+117 IQKPEVI
-124 AYESVF
+124 AYESIIPE
-130 PVPTTSPIYHNE
+130 PVISPVYHNE
-142 MPVQSSNVVKG
+142 LPSQSSDIVKETITYEG
-153 DVAYME
+153 I
-159 PDGDGILDKDD
+159 DGDSVVDKDD
-170 VIERVELRNKNN
+170 KAK
-182 NTLPN
+182 
-187 ISIPEGFLSNTT
+187 SI
-199 STLSGRV
+199 
-206 MGVEIA
+206 
-212 QRKEK
+212 
-217 ALEEVVV
+217 EEVVLV
-224 LGNNKNQTFPKS
+224 GLRPVKKQS
-236 YSSTTVNVQRV
+236 YTSSAVSVVSSQ
-247 ENRANQGFL
+247 
-256 NSLEGNS
+256 SLEGRRSKRAHGN
-263 PGLAINSNSGA
+263 INTPQSIAMNDFGNSGYH
-274 PGSGRINYNNIKNEF
+274 NYSSESNIKNEF
-289 KQSNNISQALIGT
+289 KQNNNISKVLVGT
-302 VSGLQI
+302 VSGVQMTSGQ
-308 APNPGTPS
+308 GTPGS
-316 SSNKIMI
+316 SKQIVI
-323 RGIASLNNSSNPLYV
+323 RGISTLNGSDQPLYV
-338 INGKVSESKAL
+338 INGFPQNGDAFRK
-349 SSLNPNTIESIS
+349 LNPNTIESIE
-361 VLKDTSATAI
+361 VLKDASATAI
-371 YGNRGSN
+371 YGNRGAK
-378 GVIVIKT
+378 GVIIIKT

-394 AFEKL
+394 AFEKI

-406 NVSKQIQKQNAEE
+406 NLSKQIKQRNNEE

-457 GEYVNKNAVRIE
+457 GELVNKNAVRIE

-479 PQPKNNEPFSIN
+479 PQPKNNQPFSIN
-491 TEYNDSPWNAK
+491 TEYNDSPWNSK

-510 QGKEIPANKL
+510 QGKDIPMDKL
-520 PNSNFVFLI
+520 PSSNFVFLI

-541 PLLKSSFK
+541 LLLKSSFK
-549 VLLDQLRPTD
+549 VLLDQLRPQD

-572 VLAPTSAKEKNKI
+572 VLPPTSAKEKNKI
-585 IEALDQLQAG
+585 IEALDKLQAG
-595 GSTAGGEGIELA
+595 GSTAGGQGIELA
-607 YKLAQENFIK
+607 YKLAQENFVK
-617 NGNNRVI
+617 DGNNRVI

-632 VGASSTGDLQTLV
+632 VGTSSTGDLQTLI

-699 GNMYAIAKDVKIQIE
+699 GSMYAIAKDVKIQIE

-756 LYEVIPNDVN
+756 LYEVIPSDVK
-766 SEFLP
+766 SEFIP

-778 TKNTSDENFN
+778 TKNTNDENFN

-805 SSEIIQ
+805 SSEIVQ
-811 VVKNTNQSFSSSTD
+811 VVKNSNENISQASE

-838 VLRNSAL
+838 VLRNSDL
-845 ITNKDL
+845 IKNKDL
-851 KEVEK
+851 KEIEK
-856 LAKKGRGK
+856 LGKKGRGND
-864 DEDGYRA
+864 DEGYRA

-877 ETYQSTLKK
+877 ETYHSTLKNH

>member
-24 FPGFDKVWATI
+24 FPGFDKVWAKV

-44 KKRIIPIWFPYG
+44 KKRIVPIWFPYG

-66 AFYFINKN
+66 AFYFISINN
-74 DVSEITKPAIAQ
+74 VSEINKPAIAQ
-86 SKALPKINSNVQTID
+86 NTVSLKLNSDVQAVD

-106 NLEKEIHAQKD
+106 NIEKEIYSQKESH
-117 IRKPEVL
+117 KPEVL
-124 AYESVF
+124 VYESF
-130 PVPTTSPIYHNE
+130 VPEPKISPIYNNE
-142 MPVQSSNVVKG
+142 MPSQNSNITHGNVV
-153 DVAYME
+153 YME
-159 PDGDGILDKDD
+159 PDGDGILDYDD
-170 VIERVELRNKNN
+170 KEI
-182 NTLPN
+182 N
-187 ISIPEGFLSNTT
+187 I
-199 STLSGRV
+199 
-206 MGVEIA
+206 
-212 QRKEK
+212 
-217 ALEEVVV
+217 EEVVV
-224 LGNNKNQTFPKS
+224 TGYRAEKKQSYTSNATSITSTEILNNQKSSSQGYVNSLPIIAMGNN
-236 YSSTTVNVQRV
+236 
-247 ENRANQGFL
+247 
-256 NSLEGNS
+256 NSIQYQNS
-263 PGLAINSNSGA
+263 A
-274 PGSGRINYNNIKNEF
+274 PNYNIRNEF
-289 KQSNNISQALIGT
+289 KQNNNISQTLIGT

-308 APNPGTPS
+308 TPNSGIPGS
-316 SSNKIMI
+316 SKPILI
-323 RGIASLNNSSNPLYV
+323 RGMSTLNASSNPLYV
-338 INGKVSESKAL
+338 INGKISDSK
-349 SSLNPNTIESIS
+349 SFSTLNPNKIESVS
-361 VLKDTSATAI
+361 VLKDASATAM
-371 YGNRGSN
+371 YGSRASN
-378 GVIVIKT
+378 GVIIIKT

-406 NVSKQIQKQNAEE
+406 NLSKQVQQRNNEE

-469 EMINYFKYNY
+469 EMINYFKYDY
-479 PQPKNNEPFSIN
+479 PQPKNNQPFSIN
-491 TEYNDSPWNAK
+491 TEYNDSPWNK
-502 HKLLKIGL
+502 QHKLLKIGL
-510 QGKEIPANKL
+510 QGKEIPTDKL

-529 DVSGSMDEANKL
+529 DVSGSMNEQNKL

-572 VLAPTSAKEKNKI
+572 VLPPTSAKEKNKI
-585 IEALDQLQAG
+585 IEALDKLQAG
-595 GSTAGGEGIELA
+595 GSTAGGQGIELA

-756 LYEVIPNDVN
+756 LYEVIPADVN

-778 TKNTSDENFN
+778 TKNTNDENFN
-788 DELAT
+788 NELAT
-793 VKFRYKKPDGDT
+793 VKFRYIKPDGDQ
-805 SSEIIQ
+805 SSEIVQ
-811 VVKNTNQSFSSSTD
+811 VVKNNNQSFSSSSD

-838 VLRNSAL
+838 VLRNSNL
-845 ITNKDL
+845 IKNKDL
-851 KEVEK
+851 KDIES

-864 DEDGYRA
+864 DDEGYRA

-877 ETYQSTLKK
+877 ETYKSTQK

>member
-12 NEASQS
+12 NEASHS

-24 FPGFDKVWATI
+24 FPGFDKVWTKV
-35 EEKLDKKED
+35 EEKLDEKENKK
-44 KKRIIPIWFPYG
+44 KIIPIWFPYG

-66 AFYFINKN
+66 AFYFIDKN
-74 DVSEITKPAIAQ
+74 NVSEINKPQIAQ
-86 SKALPKINSNVQTID
+86 NTVSPKTNSSVLATD
-101 STVKS
+101 SLVKS
-106 NLEKEIHAQKD
+106 NIEKEINGLKENPNPK
-117 IRKPEVL
+117 IL
-124 AYESVF
+124 AYEDAKVF
-130 PVPTTSPIYHNE
+130 GNTDIKIGLVLKEKSIISRNESNNFSPIE
-142 MPVQSSNVVKG
+142 
-153 DVAYME
+153 
-159 PDGDGILDKDD
+159 I
-170 VIERVELRNKNN
+170 NN
-182 NTLPN
+182 IVPQV
-187 ISIPEGFLSNTT
+187 SVD
-199 STLSGRV
+199 SGY
-206 MGVEIA
+206 
-212 QRKEK
+212 KEK
-217 ALEEVVV
+217 NIEEVVV
-224 LGNNKNQTFPKS
+224 LGYNKTQTRQKTS
-236 YSSTTVNVQRV
+236 SSTTVNAQNLESRP
-247 ENRANQGFL
+247 NQGFL
-256 NSLEGNS
+256 NSLQGEA
-263 PGLAINSNSGA
+263 PGLAINSASGT
-274 PGSGRINYNNIKNEF
+274 PGSSKIDYNNIKNEF
-289 KQSNNISQALIGT
+289 KQSNNISQSLVGT

-308 APNPGTPS
+308 TSGQGTPGS
-316 SSNKIMI
+316 SKQIVI
-323 RGIASLNNSSNPLYV
+323 RGMSTLNGSDQPLYV
-338 INGKVSESKAL
+338 INGVPQSADEFRKI
-349 SSLNPNTIESIS
+349 NPKSIESVE
-361 VLKDTSATAI
+361 VLNDASATAM
-371 YGNRGSN
+371 YGSRGGN
-378 GVIVIKT
+378 GVIIIKT

-394 AFEKL
+394 AFERL
-399 QKVQDSI
+399 QKFQDSI
-406 NVSKQIQKQNAEE
+406 NVSKQIQKQNSEE

-457 GEYVNKNAVRIE
+457 GKYVNKNAVRIE

-479 PQPKNNEPFSIN
+479 PQPKNNQPFSIN
-491 TEYNDSPWNAK
+491 TEYNDSPWNSK

-510 QGKEIPANKL
+510 QGKDIPTDKL
-520 PNSNFVFLI
+520 ASSNFVFLI

-549 VLLDQLRPTD
+549 VLLDQLRPQD

-572 VLAPTSAKEKNKI
+572 VLPPTSAKEKDKI
-585 IEALDQLQAG
+585 IEALDKLQAG
-595 GSTAGGEGIELA
+595 GSTAGGAGIELA

-617 NGNNRVI
+617 GGNNRVI

-632 VGASSTGDLQTLV
+632 VGMSSTGDLQTLI
-645 EEKRKSGVFLT
+645 EEKRKSGIFLT

-680 YAYIDNLQEANKFL
+680 YAYIDNMQEANKFL

-699 GNMYAIAKDVKIQIE
+699 GSMYAIAKDVKIQIE

-756 LYEVIPNDVN
+756 LYEVIPTDVK

-778 TKNTSDENFN
+778 TKNTNDENFS

-805 SSEIIQ
+805 SSEIVQ
-811 VVKNTNQSFSSSTD
+811 VVKNSNENISQASEY
-825 DFKFASSVAWFGL
+825 FKFASSIAWFGL

-845 ITNKDL
+845 IKNKDL

-856 LAKKGRGK
+856 LAKKGRGI
-864 DEDGYRA
+864 DEEGYRA
-871 EFVRLV
+871 EFVRLI
-877 ETYQSTLKK
+877 ESYRSMQK

>member
-24 FPGFDKVWATI
+24 FPGFDKVWAKV

-44 KKRIIPIWFPYG
+44 KKRIVPIWFPYG
-56 IAASLIIGLG
+56 IAASLITGLG
-66 AFYFINKN
+66 AFYFISRN
-74 DVSEITKPAIAQ
+74 DVSEVNKPAIAQ
-86 SKALPKINSNVQTID
+86 NSVSPKVNSDVQAVD
-101 STVKS
+101 STVKY
-106 NLEKEIHAQKD
+106 NIEKEIDGLKENHNQK
-117 IRKPEVL
+117 IL
-124 AYESVF
+124 AYEDAKIFHDNQEFEKDFIPKENSII
-130 PVPTTSPIYHNE
+130 SRNESNGIIPIKIN
-142 MPVQSSNVVKG
+142 
-153 DVAYME
+153 
-159 PDGDGILDKDD
+159 
-170 VIERVELRNKNN
+170 
-182 NTLPN
+182 PN
-187 ISIPEGFLSNTT
+187 IPYVPVDSGYTEKSI
-199 STLSGRV
+199 
-206 MGVEIA
+206 
-212 QRKEK
+212 
-217 ALEEVVV
+217 EEVVV
-224 LGNNKNQTFPKS
+224 LGYNRTQTRAEV
-236 YSSTTVNVQRV
+236 SSLTTINSQKI
-247 ENRANQGFL
+247 ENRANQRFL
-256 NSLEGNS
+256 NSLQGEAS
-263 PGLAINSNSGA
+263 GLAINSTSGT
-274 PGSGRINYNNIKNEF
+274 PGSSKINYNNIRNEF
-289 KQSNNISQALIGT
+289 KQNNNISQTLIGT

-308 APNPGTPS
+308 MPNSGIPGS
-316 SSNKIMI
+316 SKPILI
-323 RGIASLNNSSNPLYV
+323 RGMSALNASSNPLYV
-338 INGKVSESKAL
+338 INGKISDSKFF
-349 SSLNPNTIESIS
+349 STLNPNKIESVS
-361 VLKDTSATAI
+361 VLKDASATAM
-371 YGNRGSN
+371 YGSRASN
-378 GVIVIKT
+378 GVIIIKT

-399 QKVQDSI
+399 QKAQDSI
-406 NVSKQIQKQNAEE
+406 TISKQIQQRNSEE

-469 EMINYFKYNY
+469 EMINYFKYDY
-479 PQPKNNEPFSIN
+479 PQPKNNQPFSIN
-491 TEYNDSPWNAK
+491 TEYNDSPWNK
-502 HKLLKIGL
+502 QHKLLKIGL
-510 QGKEIPANKL
+510 QGKEIPTDKL
-520 PNSNFVFLI
+520 PNSNFIFLI
-529 DVSGSMDEANKL
+529 DVSGSMNEPNKL

-549 VLLDQLRPTD
+549 VLLEQLRPTD

-572 VLAPTSAKEKNKI
+572 VLPPTSAKEKNKI
-585 IEALDQLQAG
+585 IEALDKLQAG
-595 GSTAGGEGIELA
+595 GSTAGGQGIELA

-680 YAYIDNLQEANKFL
+680 YAYIDNLQEASKFL

-756 LYEVIPNDVN
+756 LYEVIPADVN

-778 TKNTSDENFN
+778 TKNTNDENFN
-788 DELAT
+788 NELAT
-793 VKFRYKKPDGDT
+793 VKFRYKKPDGDQ
-805 SSEIIQ
+805 SSEIVQ
-811 VVKNTNQSFSSSTD
+811 VVKNTNQSFSSSSN

-838 VLRNSAL
+838 VLRNSNL
-845 ITNKDL
+845 IKNKDL
-851 KEVEK
+851 KDIEK

-864 DEDGYRA
+864 DEDGYRS

-877 ETYQSTLKK
+877 ETYKSTQK

>member
-24 FPGFDKVWATI
+24 FPGFDKVWAKV
-35 EEKLDKKED
+35 EEKLDKK
-44 KKRIIPIWFPYG
+44 RNTPIWLPYG
-56 IAASLIIGLG
+56 IAASLVIGLG
-66 AFYFINKN
+66 AFYFINKKEVVDISKPQIVEN
-74 DVSEITKPAIAQ
+74 TVS
-86 SKALPKINSNVQTID
+86 PKINTNIQAID
-101 STVKS
+101 STIKS
-106 NLEKEIHAQKD
+106 NIEKEIDASK
-117 IRKPEVL
+117 IKNKVEVL
-124 AYESVF
+124 AYENVKI
-130 PVPTTSPIYHNE
+130 PVVNGVNNVDVK
-142 MPVQSSNVVKG
+142 PVLETQPV
-153 DVAYME
+153 YQ
-159 PDGDGILDKDD
+159 
-170 VIERVELRNKNN
+170 
-182 NTLPN
+182 
-187 ISIPEGFLSNTT
+187 
-199 STLSGRV
+199 STLTR
-206 MGVEIA
+206 
-212 QRKEK
+212 QWKDTLKETNID
-217 ALEEVVV
+217 EVVV
-224 LGNNKNQTFPKS
+224 TGALGIKRRSDS
-236 YSSTTVNVQRV
+236 YTSSAISVVSS
-247 ENRANQGFL
+247 EN
-256 NSLEGNS
+256 LEGKRSKRKQGNVNALPPIAS
-263 PGLAINSNSGA
+263 TNYENIGYMNTSGTT
-274 PGSGRINYNNIKNEF
+274 NIRNEF
-289 KQSNNISQALIGT
+289 KQNNNIPQVLIGT
-302 VSGLQI
+302 VSGLQVV
-308 APNPGTPS
+308 PNQGTPGS
-316 SSNKIMI
+316 TNII
-323 RGIASLNNSSNPLYV
+323 LRGSRSLKGGQNPLVV
-338 INGKVSESKAL
+338 INGIISNESVFKT
-349 SSLNPNTIESIS
+349 LNPNQIKSVTI
-361 VLKDTSATAI
+361 LKDASATAL
-371 YGNRGSN
+371 YGISGAN
-378 GVIVIKT
+378 GVIVVQT

-394 AFEKL
+394 AFKEIQKL
-399 QKVQDSI
+399 QDSI
-406 NVSKQIQKQNAEE
+406 NRAKQIQQTNSEE

-479 PQPKNNEPFSIN
+479 PQPKNSQPFSIN
-491 TEYNDSPWNAK
+491 TEYNDSPWNSK

-510 QGKEIPANKL
+510 QGKDIPMDKL
-520 PNSNFVFLI
+520 PSSNFVFLI
-529 DVSGSMDEANKL
+529 DVSGSMDAANKL
-541 PLLKSSFK
+541 PLLKASFK
-549 VLLDQLRPTD
+549 VLLDQLRPQD

-572 VLAPTSAKEKNKI
+572 VLPPTSAKEKNKI
-585 IEALDQLQAG
+585 IEALDKLQAG
-595 GSTAGGEGIELA
+595 GSTAGGQGIELA

-617 NGNNRVI
+617 GGNNRVI

-632 VGASSTGDLQTLV
+632 VGTSSTGDLQTLI

-680 YAYIDNLQEANKFL
+680 YAYIDNMQEANKFL

-699 GNMYAIAKDVKIQIE
+699 GSMYAIAKDVKIQIE

-756 LYEVIPNDVN
+756 LYEVIPADVK

-778 TKNTSDENFN
+778 TKNTNDENFS

-805 SSEIIQ
+805 SSEIVQ
-811 VVKNTNQSFSSSTD
+811 VVKNSSESISSASD

-838 VLRNSAL
+838 VLRNSDL
-845 ITNKDL
+845 IKNKDL

-856 LAKKGRGK
+856 LGKKGRGN
-864 DEDGYRA
+864 DEEGYRA

-877 ETYQSTLKK
+877 ETYRNLNK